1 LVEKKVPGK
10 INNLKKWRS
19 KTMAIVHLND
29 QNFDKEVMKSD
40 LPVLVDFFA
49 EWCGPCK
56 KLSVV
61 FDEVSKAYDGKVKF
75 AKINIEEGQDTA
87 NKFGVMSVPTLIFFR
102 EGNIS
107 AQKSGFLTKEQLVKE
122 INNNL

>member
-1 LVEKKVPGK
+1 
-10 INNLKKWRS
+10 
-19 KTMAIVHLND
+19 MAIVHLTD
-29 QNFDKEVMKSD
+29 ANFEKEVIKSD

-56 KLSVV
+56 KLAVV
-61 FDEVSKAYDGKVKF
+61 FDEVSKSYDGKVKF
-75 AKINIEEGQDTA
+75 AKINIEEGQAIA
-87 NKFGVMSVPTLIFFR
+87 NKYGVMSVPTLIFFK

-107 AQKSGFLTKEQLVKE
+107 AHKSGFLTKEQLVKE

>member
-1 LVEKKVPGK
+1 MSILHV
-10 INNLKKWRS
+10 
-19 KTMAIVHLND
+19 TD
-29 QNFDKEVMKSD
+29 QNFEKEVVKSD

-61 FDEVSKAYDGKVKF
+61 FDELSNAYDGKVKF
-75 AKINIEEGQDTA
+75 AKINIEEGQSIA
-87 NKFGVMSVPTLIFFR
+87 NKYGVMSVPTLIFFK